1 MVTSKAEFFL
11 VDADY
16 VITGDGV
23 TQVRLFGRD
32 DAGRTVIALCEKFLP
47 YFYMLPKHSP
57 KQLIEQLEG
66 INLGGKGFEKIEVV
80 EKLYNGKTVEAIKGT
95 VRVPPE
101 VPIFRELV
109 RKCGELEERLE
120 TDVPFVKKFM
130 IEHGLA
136 PLGKLLAEGEETQQG
151 GLKADVVIA
160 AEKIKGLE
168 HGELPELKV
177 LSFDIEVYC
186 PKGSPRPRYDPIT
199 MISLAGAGMKKVLTW
214 QQDKNSKAPDYVEVL
229 GDEAAVIRRFLEI
242 VEEYDPDVIVG
253 YNSDAF
259 DFPYIRDRSRVH
271 QIRLVLGRDGSE
283 VGFVRRGPSSAAT
296 TFGRLLLD
304 VFPFID
310 NIISRGM
317 KAESL
322 DLNTVAQ
329 ELLGTGKTGLGYE
342 DMVKKWQEG
351 RLVEMYEYSLK
362 DSVLVEML
370 SGKLLPMA
378 YEFAKLTR
386 NPIFDAIR
394 MTSGQIVEWV
404 LFSRAYGMNIIA
416 PNHPMREDIISRRSV
431 TYVGGYVR
439 QPEIGLHSNIAVLDY
454 RSLYPSIIISHNI
467 DPSTINCDCCCPSKK
482 EGAHFCS
489 KKKGFIPAVLREVL
503 TKRFELKGLLKNA
516 GKGTLEYRIL
526 DARQQAL
533 KQVANS
539 FYGYMG
545 FAGARWYCLEC
556 AEAVT
561 ALGRMYIQQTIDAA
575 EKEGFRVLYA
585 DTDSCFLSTPLE
597 GAIEKKAVNFLDKIN
612 KGLPETMELELQG
625 IYRRGVFVTKKRYA
639 MLAGDG
645 SIVVKGLE
653 RVRRDWAPI
662 AKDTQEAVLR
672 ALLEKGD
679 PKEAARIVR
688 DAVKRLRERQVSIDD
703 VTILTQLTKDPDRYE
718 LTAPHVEAAK
728 KMIKKGR
735 EARAGVLIR
744 FIVKNGRGSIS
755 ERSYPAE
762 DVPLDEYDPDYYINN
777 QVLPA
782 ALRIME
788 ALGFKEAE
796 ELKSEQKKLGE
807 FS

>member
-1 MVTSKAEFFL
+1 MVKSKVEFFL

-16 VITGDGV
+16 IITGNGV

-32 DAGRTVIALCEKFLP
+32 AKGKTVVAICENFLP

-66 INLGGKGFEKIEVV
+66 ISLGGKGFEKLEVV
-80 EKLYNGKTVEAIKGT
+80 EKLYNGKTVEAVKGS
-95 VRVPPE
+95 VRAPPE

-109 RKCGELEERLE
+109 RKCGELEEKLE

-130 IEHGLA
+130 IENGFS
-136 PLGKLLAEGEETQQG
+136 PLGKLLAEGDEIAG
-151 GLKADVVIA
+151 SGLKADVVIA
-160 AEKIKGLE
+160 AEKIKALD
-168 HGELPELKV
+168 GELPELKV
-177 LSFDIEVYC
+177 LAFDIEVHC
-186 PKGSPRPRYDPIT
+186 PKGAPRPRHDPIT
-199 MISLAGAGMKKVLTW
+199 MISLAGSGLKKVLTW
-214 QQDKNSKAPDYVEVL
+214 QRDKNSKAPDYVEVL

-259 DFPYIRDRSRVH
+259 DFPYLRDRARVH
-271 QIRLVLGRDGSE
+271 QIRLVLGRDGNE
-283 VGFVRRGPSSAAT
+283 VGFVRRGPSSAAA

-310 NIISRGM
+310 NIVSRGM

-342 DMVKKWQEG
+342 DMVKKWQDG
-351 RLVEMYEYSLK
+351 RLVELYEYSLK
-362 DSVLVEML
+362 DSALVEML

-404 LFSRAYGMNIIA
+404 LFSRAYGMNIMA
-416 PNHPMREDIISRRSV
+416 PNHPLREDVISRRSV

-439 QPEIGLHSNIAVLDY
+439 QPEIGLHDNIAVLDY

-467 DPSTINCDCCCPSKK
+467 DPSTIDCDCCSPSK
-482 EGAHFCS
+482 EGAQYFCS
-489 KKKGFIPAVLREVL
+489 KKKGFIPTVLREVL
-503 TKRFELKGLLKNA
+503 TKRLELKSLLKKA

-545 FAGARWYCLEC
+545 FSGARWYCLKC

-585 DTDSCFLSTPLE
+585 DTDSCFISTPGQE
-597 GAIEKKAVNFLDKIN
+597 GIDKKAWNFLEQVN
-612 KGLPETMELELQG
+612 RGLPETMELELQG

-645 SIVVKGLE
+645 SMVVKGLE

-672 ALLEKGD
+672 ALLEKAD

-688 DAVKRLRERQVSIDD
+688 DAVKRLRERRVSIGD

-728 KMIKKGR
+728 KMIAKGR

-744 FIVKNGRGSIS
+744 FIVKKGRGSIS

-762 DVPLDEYDPDYYINN
+762 DVTLSEYDPEYYINN

>member
-1 MVTSKAEFFL
+1 MVTGVEFFL
-11 VDADY
+11 IDADY
-16 VITGDGV
+16 VITQGGV

-32 DAGRTVIALCEKFLP
+32 VKGTPVVVLYEKFLP
-47 YFYMLPKHSP
+47 YFYMLAKHSP
-57 KQLIEQLEG
+57 EKLIEQLGG
-66 INLGGKGFEKIEVV
+66 ISVGGRGFEKLEVV
-80 EKLYNGKTVEAIKGT
+80 EKVYNGAKVEAVKGT
-95 VRVPPE
+95 LRTPPDVP
-101 VPIFRELV
+101 VFRELV

-130 IEHGLA
+130 IENGMS
-136 PLGKLLAEGEETQQG
+136 PLGKVLAHGE
-151 GLKADVVIA
+151 DVKDGFGTGTIVVK
-160 AEKIKGLE
+160 AEKLE
-168 HGELPELKV
+168 ALLGGGPYEPKV

-186 PKGSPRPRYDPIT
+186 PKGSPRPRHDPIT
-199 MISLAGAGMKKVLTW
+199 MISLAGPGMKKVLTW
-214 QQDKNSKAPDYVEVL
+214 RPDKSSKAPGYVEVL
-229 GDEAAVIRRFLEI
+229 DDEAAVIRRFVKI
-242 VEEYDPDVIVG
+242 VEEYDPDAIVG

-271 QIRLVLGRDGSE
+271 KIRLVLGRDGSE
-283 VGFVRRGPSSAAT
+283 VGFVRRGPTSAAT

-304 VFPFID
+304 VYPFVD
-310 NIISRGM
+310 NIVSRGM
-317 KAESL
+317 RAESL
-322 DLNTVAQ
+322 DLGTVAQ

-342 DMVKKWQEG
+342 DMIRKWQEG
-351 RLVEMYEYSLK
+351 HLAEMYEYSLK

-370 SGKLLPMA
+370 SEKLLPMA
-378 YEFAKLTR
+378 FEFARLTR
-386 NPIFDAIR
+386 SPIFDAIR
-394 MTSGQIVEWV
+394 MTSGQIVEWF
-404 LFSRAYGMNIIA
+404 LMSRAYGANIIA
-416 PNHPMREDIISRRSV
+416 PNHPMREDVVSRRSA

-439 QPEIGLHSNIAVLDY
+439 TPEVGLHDNIAVLDY

-467 DPSTINCDCCCPSKK
+467 DPATIDCECCQSEK
-482 EGAHFCS
+482 EDVHFCS
-489 KKKGFIPAVLREVL
+489 KKKGFMPTVLREVL
-503 TKRFELKGLLKNA
+503 EKRLELKDLLKKA
-516 GKGTLEYRIL
+516 KKGTLEYRVL

-545 FAGARWYCLEC
+545 FAGARWYCLKC
-556 AEAVT
+556 AEATT

-575 EKEGFRVLYA
+575 EKDGFRVLYA
-585 DTDSCFLSTPLE
+585 DTDSCFLSTP
-597 GAIEKKAVNFLDKIN
+597 GVGGIEKKAGDFLEGIN
-612 KGLPETMELELQG
+612 RTLPETMELELQG

-639 MLAGDG
+639 MLASDG
-645 SIVVKGLE
+645 TIVVKGLE

-672 ALLEKGD
+672 ALLEKAD
-679 PKEAARIVR
+679 PKEAARLVR
-688 DAVKRLRERQVSIDD
+688 DAVKRLRERRVSKED
-703 VTILTQLTKDPDRYE
+703 VTILTQLTKDPENYE

-728 KMIKKGR
+728 KMIAKGR

-744 FIVKNGRGSIS
+744 FIVKKGRGSIS

-762 DVPLDEYDPDYYINN
+762 DVTIDEYDPEYYVNN